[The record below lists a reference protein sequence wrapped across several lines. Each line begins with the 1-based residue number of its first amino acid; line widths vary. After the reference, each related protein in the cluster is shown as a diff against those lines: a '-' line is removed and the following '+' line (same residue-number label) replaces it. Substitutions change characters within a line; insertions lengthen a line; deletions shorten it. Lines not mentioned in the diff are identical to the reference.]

1 MRRWTRRPSAS
12 GNRSPGP
19 KGFLGLML
27 LAGALSSCSGS
38 SVPAPPPPPP
48 TPPAGA
54 APSPASS
61 SGEAASTVNG
71 AADSSTVPVAGRPSG
86 DQRAERIEYEFAIYY
101 LPKPTK
107 DPLAELKLL
116 LAGRYRFFTLREP
129 PADDK
134 PGAAS
139 AGDQTPMTTVS
150 VPAVQARIETDVQTE
165 YAPPDPDLL
174 ARFGH
179 GLSSEQA
186 DQLMESEQALI
197 LEFSY
202 SGRHVWNGLK
212 EAQGLAADLANA
224 TGGLIWDE
232 ETREVFAPAAW
243 SERLAAWTGDVPDL
257 SKHTVIHAY
266 KKDEFIRAITLGM
279 SKFGLPDLVVDNFS
293 WSLTRNTG
301 HLMNLFAQALA
312 EGATIAK
319 PGEFDLDLKSIRN
332 PQVREEHLPHLLEN
346 ATGVAL
352 LTLKKGTWEEGDPK
366 NRLLELTFDRGTGPD
381 PHARHEA
388 VVSRTFGSSD
398 SVTRVAH
405 DDAELEAASARAR
418 TKLPALRTA
427 FNKGLEPGETL
438 LLKAPFATP
447 DDSQEWM
454 WVEVTRWKGDAIS
467 GLLMNEPHS
476 IPDMHAGQ
484 KVQVLEA
491 KIFDYIR
498 RLPNGTVEGNETGEI
513 IARQQQKP

>member
-1 MRRWTRRPSAS
+1 MSHGLRSSSALKTASRRLALLSLT
-12 GNRSPGP
+12 
-19 KGFLGLML
+19 L
-27 LAGALSSCSGS
+27 LAGALSACSGS
-38 SVPAPPPPPP
+38 SVPAPPPLAPS
-48 TPPAGA
+48 TPSTPGGGATATGNGAA
-54 APSPASS
+54 APS
-61 SGEAASTVNG
+61 TVP
-71 AADSSTVPVAGRPSG
+71 AADRPSG
-86 DQRAERIEYEFAIYY
+86 DQRAERIQYEFAIYY
-101 LPKPTK
+101 LPKPAK
-107 DPLAELKLL
+107 DPLAELKSLV
-116 LAGRYRFFTLREP
+116 AGRYRFFTLREQ

-134 PGAAS
+134 PAAAPDTEAP
-139 AGDQTPMTTVS
+139 AGPTAVS
-150 VPAVQARIETDVQTE
+150 VPSVAARIEPDVQAE

-186 DQLMESEQALI
+186 DQLMQSEQALI

-212 EAQGLAADLANA
+212 EAQGLVADLATA

-279 SKFGLPDLVVDNFS
+279 TKFGLPDLVVENFS
-293 WSLTRNTG
+293 WSLSRNTG
-301 HLMNLFAQALA
+301 QLINLFAQALA
-312 EGATIAK
+312 EGATIAR

-332 PQVREEHLPHLLEN
+332 PQVREEHLPHLQGN

-352 LTLKKGTWEEGDPK
+352 LTLKKGTWEDGDPK
-366 NRLLELTFDRGTGPD
+366 NRLIELTFDRGTGPD

-388 VVSRTFGSSD
+388 VLSKTFGSTD
-398 SVTRVAH
+398 SVTKVAH
-405 DDAELEAASARAR
+405 DDVELEAASARAR
-418 TKLPALRTA
+418 AKLPALRTA

-476 IPDMHAGQ
+476 IPDLHAGQ
-484 KVQVLEA
+484 KVQVSEA

-498 RLPNGTVEGNETGEI
+498 RRPDGTVEGNETGKI
-513 IARQQQKP
+513 IARQQNR

>member
-1 MRRWTRRPSAS
+1 MRRWTGRPSAS
-12 GNRSPGP
+12 RNRSLGP
-19 KGFLGLML
+19 KGLLGLML
-27 LAGALSSCSGS
+27 LSSALSSCSGS

-48 TPPAGA
+48 PLA
-54 APSPASS
+54 APSAAAS
-61 SGEAASTVNG
+61 SGEAAATDNRAVPSSTIP
-71 AADSSTVPVAGRPSG
+71 AADRPVG

-107 DPLAELKLL
+107 DPLAELKSL
-116 LAGRYRFFTLREP
+116 LAGRYRFFTLRERTADEK
-129 PADDK
+129 PADADA
-134 PGAAS
+134 PAAS
-139 AGDQTPMTTVS
+139 TAVS
-150 VPAVQARIETDVQTE
+150 VPSVAARIEPDVQAE

-212 EAQGLAADLANA
+212 EAQGLVADLANA

-279 SKFGLPDLVVDNFS
+279 TKFGLPDLVVDNFS
-293 WSLTRNTG
+293 WSLSRNTG
-301 HLMNLFAQALA
+301 HLLNLFAQALA
-312 EGATIAK
+312 EGAVIAK

-366 NRLLELTFDRGTGPD
+366 NRLIELTFDRGTGPD

-388 VVSRTFGSSD
+388 VVSKTFGSSD
-398 SVTRVAH
+398 SVTKVAH

-418 TKLPALRTA
+418 KKLPALRTA

-476 IPDMHAGQ
+476 IPDLHAGQ
-484 KVQVLEA
+484 KVQVSEA

-498 RLPNGTVEGNETGEI
+498 RLPNGTVEGNETGEV